1 MVGNTTYDILLQ
13 QDPGIAALPIK
24 DLQERLKQRSGVKF
38 AMKVRIVELRFG
50 KYGQL
55 QPVRMSITNIAK
67 KVSIARS
74 TVYKVIQHYK
84 INDGVIPGVPE
95 KQQRK
100 KILTE

>member
-24 DLQERLKQRSGVKF
+24 DLQERLKQRSGLKF

-55 QPVRMSITNIAK
+55 Q
-67 KVSIARS
+67 
-74 TVYKVIQHYK
+74 
-84 INDGVIPGVPE
+84 
-95 KQQRK
+95 
-100 KILTE
+100 